1 MVPAFGDVTCAS
13 GYALN
18 DDGQCVAHCLAGW
31 YVADAGQP
39 CVEIKRGSPYYS
51 AAHDVVYGD
60 TSGDNYKKCP
70 DPDPNTPGGY
80 VFINSAG
87 VDYNRQTDIRHC
99 FRTDVPVRYFENVNR
114 RYCDGNGNCIHQ
126 MTTHGV
132 VNNPCPYQYGDD
144 GTAVY
149 GEGEEYPCYGGS
161 TNMKSCD
168 AGFYAQKTKTG
179 YSGRYF
185 PCSPVGTEYYSP
197 NGDLA
202 RYPCPTGTMTCGYG
216 DCADSI
222 DDCVPYKILHID
234 DLAIRVAASK
244 YTTPALN
251 IKMPD
256 GNVFYGY
263 TVVGD
268 FSPALKFRAP
278 SGGVYSVINP
288 LDEFERVLIPA
299 YNAWPAYTEIVIP

>member
-1 MVPAFGDVTCAS
+1 
-13 GYALN
+13 
-18 DDGQCVAHCLAGW
+18 
-31 YVADAGQP
+31 
-39 CVEIKRGSPYYS
+39 
-51 AAHDVVYGD
+51 
-60 TSGDNYKKCP
+60 
-70 DPDPNTPGGY
+70 
-80 VFINSAG
+80 
-87 VDYNRQTDIRHC
+87 
-99 FRTDVPVRYFENVNR
+99 
-114 RYCDGNGNCIHQ
+114 
-126 MTTHGV
+126 
-132 VNNPCPYQYGDD
+132 
-144 GTAVY
+144 
-149 GEGEEYPCYGGS
+149 
-161 TNMKSCD
+161 MKSCD

-197 NGDLA
+197 DGDLA

-268 FSPALKFRAP
+268 FSPALNFRAP
-278 SGGVYSVINP
+278 SGSVYSVINP

-299 YNAWPAYTEIVIP
+299 YYVWPAYTEIVIP